1 MEHDGAAER
10 SNKYGDS
17 GYSRMNSTRSLTRK
31 IYQMVSFDFIY
42 DPVAPYYPANGRPSV
57 DLVSM
62 DIFMA
67 SSQNA
72 DLSRKFS

>member
-1 MEHDGAAER
+1 
-10 SNKYGDS
+10 
-17 GYSRMNSTRSLTRK
+17 
-31 IYQMVSFDFIY
+31 MVSFDFIY